1 MIDPAYPPLYLYVPM
16 SSETIS
22 HMDGVIQRHKE
33 MVSHLDAILKLDPD
47 KGTQYVVEKLRER
60 LRLPMAAVMEK
71 FMPGQTIQ
79 VKVETLR
86 VSRQAYYEWV
96 NGLSRPAGRVA
107 KQIARATGLNADDIR
122 GKLR

>member
-1 MIDPAYPPLYLYVPM
+1 M

-47 KGTQYVVEKLRER
+47 KGTQYVVQKLRER
-60 LRLPMAAVMEK
+60 LRLPMSAVMEK

-107 KQIARATGLNADDIR
+107 KQIARATGYDVDDIR
-122 GKLR
+122 GRLP